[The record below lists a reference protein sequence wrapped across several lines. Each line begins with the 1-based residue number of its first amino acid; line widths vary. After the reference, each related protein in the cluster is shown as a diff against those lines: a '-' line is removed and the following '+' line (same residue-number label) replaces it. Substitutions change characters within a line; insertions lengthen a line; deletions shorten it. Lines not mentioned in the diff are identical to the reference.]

1 MVAQSF
7 NIDKMAVLWYKT
19 SKFNWRNTMERKIC
33 LLFVLFISTACGP
46 AWAPTDTDVFVA
58 AADASVAVDSFVGP
72 TDEEIIMANY
82 EADVAAYQEDAGM
95 SPEWVNW
102 MIEKKDWWSKA
113 YIRPRRNSHDVRI
126 YVRYE
131 NPIAYTPAWASEAE
145 HFGALELMAEL
156 QYPGWNFTFLEYSEG
171 DEERLEGNDAIAI
184 LGGRG
189 TSSASGRTIYLVYE
203 TIFAHEYGHTL
214 GLHHHYCGGTGLD
227 QCPENFPPGEGK
239 CIMARNIASFGPT
252 ENSFLLLTT
261 GERQDDAINAIVAD
275 INGRYPEGYGSKPWN
290 ECGMDK

>member
-1 MVAQSF
+1 
-7 NIDKMAVLWYKT
+7 
-19 SKFNWRNTMERKIC
+19 MERKIC
-33 LLFVLFISTACGP
+33 LLISLVFAACGP
-46 AWAPTDTDVFVA
+46 LAIPDADVATDASADSSVDVSVEDTD
-58 AADASVAVDSFVGP
+58 ASAGP
-72 TDEEIIMANY
+72 SDEEIMANY
-82 EADVAAYQEDAGM
+82 EHDVSAYQEEAGM
-95 SPEWVNW
+95 QDQWKIW

-131 NPIAYTPAWASEAE
+131 NPIAYTPAWSSEEE
-145 HFGALELMAEL
+145 HFAALKHLAEL

-171 DEERLEGNDAIAI
+171 DEENLEGNDAIAI
-184 LGGRG
+184 LGGHG

-227 QCPENFPPGEGK
+227 HCPENFPPGEDK
-239 CIMARNIASFGPT
+239 CVMARDSASFGPT

-261 GERQDDAINAIVAD
+261 GERQDDAINAIIAD
-275 INGRYPEGYGSKPWN
+275 INGRYPAGYGSKPSWN
-290 ECGMDK
+290 ECGMDR